1 MKSLQKG
8 FTLIELMIV
17 VAIIGILA
25 AFAIPAYNDYIARSQ
40 AAEGVSLADGLKV
53 RIAENL
59 QDGECKGPDADPASG
74 VVGNEDKGKYALAK
88 IDGTYDQSKTEAGD
102 PNGCKVEITYGQGTA
117 EGKISKLITG
127 KKLVLDQ
134 LVNGSFI
141 AGDDTDLADKFIP
154 NAVKKAK
161 K

>member
-40 AAEGVSLADGLKV
+40 AAEGLTLADGLKI
-53 RIAENL
+53 RIADHLEN
-59 QDGECKGPDADPASG
+59 GSCTEDAAAASG
-74 VVGNEDKGKYALAK
+74 EKGNEDIGKYGKAV
-88 IDGTYDQSKTEAGD
+88 ISGTYNEAATEPDAE
-102 PNGCKVEITYGQGTA
+102 NGCIVTITYGEGTA
-117 EGKISKLITG
+117 KDKVSKLIKG
-127 KKLVLDQ
+127 KDLILSQ
-134 LVNGSFI
+134 LVNGSYTQS
-141 AGDDTDLADKFIP
+141 GGTVDPKFVP
-154 NAVKKAK
+154 NAVKAK